1 MSERTVNGQVRAY
14 LSDAHSIEEQA
25 LAQLR
30 SAPEHAGDESL
41 AQALRDHLVETESH
55 ERLVRERLGQ
65 VGEAPSRIKDLL
77 MAAGGKGFVLFARSQ
92 PDTPGKLAA
101 HAYSYEHL
109 ELASYELLRR
119 VADMAG
125 DDVTVVL
132 AARIAGEERAMGKR
146 IAALFDET
154 TQASLAMI
162 SNPPA
167 EALTSY
173 LSDAHAI
180 EQQSIGL
187 LERAVDVA
195 GDPVLASAYQQ
206 HLDESRRHQARVA
219 ERLGAAGSS
228 PSQVK
233 DIAMHAGAINWATF
247 FQAHP
252 DTPGKV
258 AAFAYAFEHLEIGGY
273 EQLMRVA
280 QIAGDEETATMARDI
295 ITEERHAA
303 GTIAS
308 RWDAAAAASLE
319 SVGAR

>member
-1 MSERTVNGQVRAY
+1 MSESALGGLVRAY

-41 AQALRDHLVETESH
+41 AQALRDHLAETEAH

-65 VGEAPSRIKDLL
+65 LGDAPSRIKDLL

-206 HLDESRRHQARVA
+206 HLDESRRHQARVE

-280 QIAGDEETATMARDI
+280 QAAGDDQTAMMARQI
-295 ITEERHAA
+295 LAEERNAA
-303 GTIAS
+303 ATIAS
-308 RWDAAAAASLE
+308 QWDAAAAASLE

>member
-1 MSERTVNGQVRAY
+1 MSDSTVTDQVRAY

-30 SAPEHAGDESL
+30 SAPDHAGEETL
-41 AQALRDHLVETESH
+41 AQALRTHLVETEGH
-55 ERLVRERLGQ
+55 ERLVRERLDQLGD
-65 VGEAPSRIKDLL
+65 APSRIKDLL

-119 VADMAG
+119 VAEAAG
-125 DDVTVVL
+125 DSDTAAL
-132 AARIAGEERAMGKR
+132 ATRIAGEEQAMGER
-146 IAALFDET
+146 LAALFDRT
-154 TQASLAMI
+154 TEASLALI

-167 EALTSY
+167 EALKAY
-173 LSDAHAI
+173 LSDAHAL

-195 GDPVLASAYQQ
+195 GDPGLASAYEL
-206 HLDESRRHQARVA
+206 HLDESRRHQARVEA
-219 ERLGAAGSS
+219 RLAAIGGS
-228 PSQVK
+228 PSRVK

-273 EQLMRVA
+273 EQLKRVA
-280 QIAGDEETATMARDI
+280 QAAGDAETAMMADEI
-295 ITEERHAA
+295 LAEERNAA
-303 GTIAS
+303 ATIAS
-308 RWDAAAAASLE
+308 RWDTAAAVSLE
-319 SVGAR
+319 AVGAR

>member
-1 MSERTVNGQVRAY
+1 MSESTLHDQVRAY

-30 SAPEHAGDESL
+30 SAPDYAGDESL
-41 AQALRDHLVETESH
+41 AQALRAHLVETEGQ
-55 ERLVRERLGQ
+55 ERVVRERLDQLGD
-65 VGEAPSRIKDLL
+65 APSRIKDLL

-132 AARIAGEERAMGKR
+132 AARIAGEERAMGER
-146 IAALFDET
+146 LAALFDRT
-154 TQASLAMI
+154 TEASLAMI
-162 SNPPA
+162 SSPPA
-167 EALTSY
+167 EALKSY

-180 EQQSIGL
+180 EEQSIGL
-187 LERAVDVA
+187 LERAVKVA
-195 GDPVLASAYQQ
+195 GDSGLAFAYEQ
-206 HLDESRRHQARVA
+206 HLEESRRHQARVE
-219 ERLGAAGSS
+219 ERLGAVGAS
-228 PSQVK
+228 PSRVK
-233 DIAMHAGAINWATF
+233 DVAMHAGAINWATL

-280 QIAGDEETATMARDI
+280 RTAGDEQTATMADEI
-295 ITEERHAA
+295 LAEERHAA
-303 GTIAS
+303 ATIAS
-308 RWDAAAAASLE
+308 HWDAAAAASLE
-319 SVGAR
+319 AVGAR

>member
-1 MSERTVNGQVRAY
+1 MSDSTLGGQVRAY

-30 SAPEHAGDESL
+30 SAPEHAGDGSL
-41 AQALRDHLVETESH
+41 AQALRDHLAETEAH

-65 VGEAPSRIKDLL
+65 LGDAPSRIKDLL

-206 HLDESRRHQARVA
+206 HLDESRRHQARVE

-280 QIAGDEETATMARDI
+280 RAAEDDETATMARQI
-295 ITEERHAA
+295 LAEERNAA
-303 GTIAS
+303 ATIAS
-308 RWDAAAAASLE
+308 QWDAAAAASLE